1 MLSPTFI
8 LWDVGYPFYTYGSI
22 IIIALIIWQV
32 KKNQQDVKLGP
43 KRNCCRVLSPFRH
56 EKKRVAQLHALFCL

>member
-43 KRNCCRVLSPFRH
+43 KRSCCRVG
-56 EKKRVAQLHALFCL
+56 KRYDHD